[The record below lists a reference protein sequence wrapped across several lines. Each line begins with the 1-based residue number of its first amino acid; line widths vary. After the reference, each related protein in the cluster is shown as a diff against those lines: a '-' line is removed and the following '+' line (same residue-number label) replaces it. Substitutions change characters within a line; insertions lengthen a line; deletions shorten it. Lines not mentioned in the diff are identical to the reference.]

1 MEKKIGVDR
10 SVIQSISKNNLEISF
25 VATGDIHT
33 IKSGNIFL
41 NQLVGQEI
49 DGSLNKIY
57 LRIFEGEVIHFFP
70 LIGEK
75 TSTRFFIG
83 NSQAKWL
90 GNVAGINYEIKLK
103 LASDCWFWEV
113 TLDGQNEMVDLVYV
127 NDIGLSDGE
136 SLRSNEAYNAQY
148 INHQIFEK
156 DGFKIFSRQN
166 QLQST
171 GFPTLETGAF
181 GDLAVD
187 GFLTD
192 GFQFFGKSFKLTR
205 VPEALTKAEFDNEIY
220 QYELAVTALKTERLL
235 LQGKTSVTFYELYQP
250 TSTDIAQSV
259 SLLTALSVP
268 LDEVLTE
275 VSLTKAK
282 IDLSRQ
288 LNGQILS
295 NDTLRSIY
303 PEAKFEEVIGNQLVS
318 GFTREN
324 THFVSLAKELLVERE
339 HGEIFLS
346 GNSMS
351 IKNRGL
357 ATSSFIYGLFNAQ
370 LVIGNTTMNKLLSNQ
385 RDHLNL
391 HQVSGQRIF
400 VNIDGAYQMLGLPST
415 FEMGYNFAQWTYV
428 VDGETIVVKNFVANA
443 ENSLQLEVLA
453 QSGKSYDFLILNQIT
468 MDEMEYK
475 SNAQLT
481 ALSADTYDFTAGEN
495 SSSKIGNPQLKYRLK
510 FDQAVKVLSAER
522 LFDRPTFIEDSLVIF
537 SVSADSFKLK
547 ITGALDGAV
556 SNTDFLNFSQ
566 EKQKYH
572 QFIEKDL
579 LHGFRFTSPEAELEK
594 SNTILPWYAHD
605 MLIHYLS
612 PHGLEQYGGAA
623 WGTRDVSQGPIEFFL
638 ATQHPDVAREILLEL
653 FSHQFQ
659 DDGTWPQWFMFDE
672 YQSIFSGESHG
683 DVIVWPF
690 FAVAEYLERTGDF
703 ELISELLP
711 YVSRLTNTFTSE
723 KETLKQHLQ
732 KELQY
737 IKDNFLT
744 GTHLSAYGNGDWDD
758 TLQPANPRL
767 KEHMTS
773 SWTDAL
779 TYQALKKYAKV
790 IKKVQPEEAA
800 ELDALA
806 EQIKRDFEHYL
817 VLDGIIPGFALQ
829 NEAGQFEPI
838 IHPKDSKTNIQYR
851 LLPMNRSII
860 AEISDKAQM
869 QQNLKLIDENL
880 VFNDGVRLMNHSPEY
895 HGGVSIN
902 FKRAEQAANFGRE
915 IGLLYVHAQIRYV
928 EAMAK
933 VGEAKKAWKAL
944 EQTIPAGIY
953 SAVSNAE
960 PRQAN
965 VYFSSSDGDFRT
977 RYEAQNGF
985 DQLKSGTVGVKGG
998 WRLYSSGPGIF
1009 TNQVISH
1016 LAGVEKTADG
1026 LVIDPT
1032 FPENTDKLDFD
1043 FVVGDKMV
1051 HFLLK
1056 KSTDKAVSI
1065 DQQAVSF
1072 ETLANPYRIAG
1083 VKIRNE
1089 QFTAL
1094 KDGST
1099 ITVTL

>member
-1 MEKKIGVDR
+1 MEKKVGVNR
-10 SVIQSISKNNLEISF
+10 TVVRSISKGDLEVSF

-33 IKSGNIFL
+33 IKHGNIFL
-41 NQLVGQEI
+41 NQLIGQEI
-49 DGSLNKIY
+49 DSALSNIY
-57 LRIFEGEVIHFFP
+57 LRVFENNEISFFS
-70 LIGEK
+70 LIGK
-75 TSTRFFIG
+75 SAHARFFLG

-90 GNVAGINYEIKLK
+90 GRVADVNYEVTLK
-103 LASDCWFWEV
+103 LDCDRWFWEV
-113 TLDGQNEMVDLVYV
+113 SLDGLNKTVDLVYV
-127 NDIGLSDGE
+127 NDIGLADGGA
-136 SLRSNEAYNAQY
+136 LRSNEAYNAQY
-148 INHQIFEK
+148 INHQVFDEK
-156 DGFKIFSRQN
+156 GYKIFSRQN
-166 QLQST
+166 QEQST

-181 GDLAVD
+181 GDLKVD

-205 VPEALTKAEFDNEIY
+205 TPEALTKAEFANEIV
-220 QYELAVTALKTERLL
+220 QYELSLTVLKTEQILL
-235 LQGKTSVTFYELYQP
+235 SGKTAVTFYEIYQP
-250 TSTDIAQSV
+250 NSSGIA
-259 SLLTALSVP
+259 TA
-268 LDEVLTE
+268 VLTNLSNLPDE
-275 VSLTKAK
+275 NLKEIQLAK
-282 IDLSRQ
+282 SKINLEQQ
-288 LNGQILS
+288 LNGRLLT
-295 NDTLRSIY
+295 NEELHEAY
-303 PEAKFEEVIGNQLVS
+303 PLAKFEEWIDGKLLS
-318 GFTREN
+318 GFTPQN
-324 THFVSLAKELLVERE
+324 THFVSLEKELDVERE

-357 ATSSFIYGLFNAQ
+357 ATSSFIYGLFNAHI
-370 LVIGNTTMNKLLSNQ
+370 VVGNTTMNKLLSNQ

-400 VNIDGAYQMLGLPST
+400 IKIGNDYKMLGLPST
-415 FEMGYNFAQWTYV
+415 FEMGYNFARWTYV
-428 VDGETIVVKNFVANA
+428 LADDTIVVNNFVAND
-443 ENSLQLEVLA
+443 ENSLQLEIF
-453 QSGKSYDFLILNQIT
+453 SKNSKTYDFLVLNQIT

-475 SNAQLT
+475 SAANLT
-481 ALSADTYDFTAGEN
+481 AISAASYDFTTGEGSAANMGN
-495 SSSKIGNPQLKYRLK
+495 SKLKYRLR
-510 FDQAVKVLSAER
+510 FNQPVHLLEPET
-522 LFDRPTFIEDSLVIF
+522 LFDRPTFIEDSLAIF
-537 SVSADSFKLK
+537 SVSASGFKLK
-547 ITGALDGAV
+547 ITGALDGQIAD
-556 SNTDFLNFSQ
+556 TDFLNLAQ
-566 EKQKYH
+566 EAKRYSSY
-572 QFIEKDL
+572 IEKAL
-579 LHGFRFTSPEAELEK
+579 LNSFRFTSGQTEFKK

-638 ATQHPDVAREILLEL
+638 ATQHFDVAREILLEL
-653 FSHQFQ
+653 FSHQFEE
-659 DDGTWPQWFMFDE
+659 DGTWPQWFMFDE
-672 YQSIFSGESHG
+672 YQSIFAGESHG

-703 ELISELLP
+703 ELLSELLP
-711 YVSRLTNTFTSE
+711 YVSRLTNAFTPDRA
-723 KETLKQHLQ
+723 TLKQHLQ

-737 IKDNFLT
+737 IKDNFLA

-758 TLQPANPRL
+758 TLQPANPQL

-790 IKKVQPEEAA
+790 IKKVQAKEAA
-800 ELDALA
+800 ELNELA
-806 EQIKRDFEHYL
+806 EQIKRDFERYL

-895 HGGVSIN
+895 HGGVSTN

-944 EQTIPAGIY
+944 EQTIPVGIY

-985 DQLKSGTVGVKGG
+985 DQLKVGTVGVKGG

-1016 LAGVEKTADG
+1016 LAGIEKTADG

-1032 FPENTDKLDFD
+1032 FPENADKLDFD
-1043 FVVGDKMV
+1043 FVLEDKNI
-1051 HFLLK
+1051 HFFLK
-1056 KSTDKAVSI
+1056 KSTDRAVSI

-1072 ETLANPYRIAG
+1072 DTLENPYRAAG